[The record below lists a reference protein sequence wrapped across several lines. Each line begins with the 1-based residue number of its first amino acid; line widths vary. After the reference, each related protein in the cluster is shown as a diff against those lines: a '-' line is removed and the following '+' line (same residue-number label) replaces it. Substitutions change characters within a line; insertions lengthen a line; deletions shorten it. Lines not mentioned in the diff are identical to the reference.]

1 MEENKREKFLQQME
15 NEGKGYWGV
24 FNFWKIMP
32 YGFVLLG
39 ILTIPMVVLNNSD
52 LYALFH
58 LKIETQEA
66 MFPLS
71 MRDAILVIIVTE
83 IWCVFGYIV
92 SSMYYDVS
100 QLRVFSIK
108 NIRKVRIIHL
118 CSALAT
124 IPALF
129 FTTFSLNLMTTTVA
143 LSLFIFTK
151 MVVEALTKGIRL
163 KDEQDLIV

>member
-1 MEENKREKFLQQME
+1 
-15 NEGKGYWGV
+15 
-24 FNFWKIMP
+24 
-32 YGFVLLG
+32 
-39 ILTIPMVVLNNSD
+39 
-52 LYALFH
+52 
-58 LKIETQEA
+58 